1 MNLGATI
8 RQLRKRKGWTQD
20 ELAHQAGT
28 TAANISRIEADKYR
42 PGTELLGSLA
52 FVLGVRVYELVA
64 LAEGMTSPSLIPGG
78 FDPDEEVIVGYFR
91 RMPPEERELFKAIG
105 AALCK
110 VRRTKTQAGTSP
122 AVSAE
127 LLFKKVE

>member
-28 TAANISRIEADKYR
+28 TAANISRIEADKHR
-42 PGTELLGSLA
+42 PGAELLGSIA
-52 FVLGVRVYELVA
+52 YVLGIKVYEVVA
-64 LAEGMTSPSLIPGG
+64 MAEGLAQPALSPG
-78 FDPDEEVIVGYFR
+78 FDPDEDIIIGHFR
-91 RMPPEERELFKAIG
+91 KMPVEERGLFKAIG

-110 VRRTKTQAGTSP
+110 VRRTKPQADMSP
-122 AVSAE
+122 AASAE
-127 LLFKKVE
+127 LLFKEVE